1 MRIIHLSDIHI
12 WRYVYN
18 PFHLVS
24 KRAVGIASL
33 LAGRARKFRLER
45 IEGVVERVLELD
57 YDHVLITG
65 DLTTTALTAEFD
77 EARRAL
83 DGLLTDPE
91 RATVLPGNH
100 DRYTARSV
108 RTRAFERVFG
118 EFAPSVDYPWL
129 RRLDPETAILGLDAT
144 RSHLSARGRLPADQ
158 FERARALLANPADR
172 PRRLIVGCHYP
183 VAAPLAYASEL
194 NQKRMVNAEAVR
206 QWLAGLGPHLYC
218 SGHVHAAWVFTP
230 EDVPEQLGL
239 NAGAPLLRDPTGRRP
254 PGFLEIDLTDQTVS
268 VVHHAWTGHEWSIFP
283 LVQAHRLFA
292 RPSSTPAERTVT

>member
-18 PFHLVS
+18 PFRLAS

-33 LAGRARKFRLER
+33 LAGRSRKFRLER
-45 IEGVVERVLELD
+45 IEAVVDHVKELD
-57 YDHVLITG
+57 YDHVLISG
-65 DLTTTALTAEFD
+65 DLTTTALTAEFE
-77 EARRAL
+77 EARRVL
-83 DGLLTDPE
+83 DDLLVDPE

-108 RTRAFERVFG
+108 RTKAFERVFG
-118 EFAPSVDYPWL
+118 SFAPSVEYPWL

-158 FERARALLANPADR
+158 FERARALLADPADR
-172 PRRLIVGCHYP
+172 PRRLIVACHYP
-183 VAAPLAYASEL
+183 VAAPLAYAAEL
-194 NQKRMVNAEAVR
+194 QQKRMVNSDEVR
-206 QWLAGLGPHLYC
+206 RWLAGIGPHLYC
-218 SGHVHAAWVFTP
+218 SGHVHAAWAFSP

-268 VVHHAWTGHEWSIFP
+268 VVHHAWTGQEWSIFP
-283 LVQAHRLFA
+283 LVQARRLFTQD
-292 RPSSTPAERTVT
+292 PTTAERSAT